1 MQHAVWHTKTFRL
14 IGLIPLLIF
23 AYRLAQYISVGTP
36 DWIMYNCHLSTLL
49 LALALFGGWVLGLR
63 IAAIWL
69 VVGLPMWLIDAWV
82 IQELWIASIVSHLGG
97 FLLALFVSQ
106 RVRANGRSWLPA
118 LGWFLFWQLVTRY
131 TTAPALNVNIAHSP
145 YAGCARWFSH
155 YWYFWSVCAAVVGLL
170 AWSAER
176 GLAWLYPIRPLAP
189 AAADFSAEVVGTN
202 PTFAQERQASYDT
215 TF

>member
-1 MQHAVWHTKTFRL
+1 MHQTVWHTKTFRL
-14 IGLIPLLIF
+14 AGLIPLLIF
-23 AYRLAQYISVGTP
+23 AYRLAQYLSVGTP

-49 LALALFGGWVLGLR
+49 LALAMFGGWVLGLR

-69 VVGLPMWLIDAWV
+69 VVGLPLWLIDAWV

-97 FLLALFVSQ
+97 FLLALYVSQ

-131 TTAPALNVNIAHSP
+131 TTAPALNINIAHSP
-145 YAGCARWFSH
+145 YAVCARWFSY
-155 YWYFWSVCAAVVGLL
+155 YWSFWPVCAAGVGLL

-176 GLAWLYPIRPLAP
+176 GLTWLYPVQSLAP
-189 AAADFSAEVVGTN
+189 AAAIANAARLPVES
-202 PTFAQERQASYDT
+202 TFTEERQASYDT
-215 TF
+215 SF